1 MTFPW
6 CSHTDYSWY
15 CLFVLTVPGNDFHA
29 KLFHHLFPGI
39 KMRLRSLLF
48 PGSSF
53 LPGFNTGVTFAVY
66 SLQAFLQWPWQIKD
80 YGKLSFNDIFQTSQH
95 LRLHPIR
102 SLDLLM
108 PSLSKYSLTVTME
121 LKTGMWYTHTWG
133 SCGNS
138 LFYCLAA
145 PFIRLFNFSCLQTDW
160 PRVLTLP
167 SSLANMGVSVLH
179 RGWLRSSDWVW
190 IQPILV
196 MSRDFDL
203 GWLSWCLL
211 CQIIYA
217 DIV

>member
-6 CSHTDYSWY
+6 CSHTDYCWY

-53 LPGFNTGVTFAVY
+53 LPGFNTGVTFVVY

-121 LKTGMWYTHTWG
+121 SKTGMWHMHTWG

-145 PFIRLFNFSCLQTDW
+145 PFIRLFNFSCLQTGLAKSLNSAQ
-160 PRVLTLP
+160 LTGQYGCICA
-167 SSLANMGVSVLH
+167 SQRLAEVF
-179 RGWLRSSDWVW
+179 WLGLNPTYPCHV
-190 IQPILV
+190 
-196 MSRDFDL
+196 
-203 GWLSWCLL
+203 
-211 CQIIYA
+211 
-217 DIV
+217 